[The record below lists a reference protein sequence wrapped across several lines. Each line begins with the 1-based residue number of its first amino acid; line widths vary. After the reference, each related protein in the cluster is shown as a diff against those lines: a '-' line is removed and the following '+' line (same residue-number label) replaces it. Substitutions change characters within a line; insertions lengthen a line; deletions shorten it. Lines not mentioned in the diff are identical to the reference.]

1 MLSFSEFQ
9 ATGRNVADLS
19 TIPHCA
25 AQELYGAGRV
35 YLDDEW
41 PLVIESGSA
50 PGLWCLT
57 IGNDSHESNDLQSL
71 ERKLYQFAVSEGYV
85 TE

>member
-9 ATGRNVADLS
+9 ATGRDVSDLS

-25 AQELYGAGRV
+25 AQEISGAGRV

-57 IGNDSHESNDLQSL
+57 IGNDSHESNDLQRL
-71 ERKLYQFAVSEGYV
+71 ERELYDFAEAEGYL
-85 TE
+85 